1 MVPMGLLDLDLDAYP
16 IIVCVV
22 YRYRRSQ
29 CGCVTE
35 KAKALDQLLLLPVH
49 GWLLFPCLQIMM
61 FSPRGVSSS
70 TSTLLCGPEIPSDDK
85 TRADAEKAAKQKRE
99 ALVAARNV
107 LQSKYPM
114 DKVHA
119 ALKVLTE
126 PAPTEKPLTRTESV
140 PMIAAPP
147 SLEDLMA
154 LYQLCG
160 GKRQAVITMLAR
172 LWKTTPQA
180 IAPTVESWLV
190 HLPPLKP
197 PSRTQSAP
205 AVLPP
210 AVEQRLKSAVA
221 PRGAG
226 PGATLLSR
234 PEHRILA
241 ATAPS
246 NSSKIAMAL
255 AGMNV
260 SSAMNHANM
269 NRSLDR
275 SSGSR
280 GTGSSGSLR
289 AQVYTVDRV
298 QQPEF
303 VPVVLTAA
311 ELAALPEAAQE
322 LDSDEEDLR
331 DTMGLDK
338 LARDF
343 IARSAAMNSKISRMT
358 GATSGMFRSTSG
370 VGRMRF

>member
-1 MVPMGLLDLDLDAYP
+1 
-16 IIVCVV
+16 
-22 YRYRRSQ
+22 
-29 CGCVTE
+29 
-35 KAKALDQLLLLPVH
+35 
-49 GWLLFPCLQIMM
+49 
-61 FSPRGVSSS
+61 
-70 TSTLLCGPEIPSDDK
+70 
-85 TRADAEKAAKQKRE
+85 
-99 ALVAARNV
+99 
-107 LQSKYPM
+107 
-114 DKVHA
+114 
-119 ALKVLTE
+119 
-126 PAPTEKPLTRTESV
+126 
-140 PMIAAPP
+140 MIAAPP

-160 GKRQAVITMLAR
+160 GKQQAVVSMLAR

-210 AVEQRLKSAVA
+210 AVEQRLKSALA
-221 PRGAG
+221 PRNGEVRNYS
-226 PGATLLSR
+226 TLPPR
-234 PEHRILA
+234 PANRTMA

-246 NSSKIAMAL
+246 NGSKIAKAL

-260 SSAMNHANM
+260 TSALSHANM

-275 SSGSR
+275 SAGSR

-298 QQPEF
+298 QQPDF

-311 ELAALPEAAQE
+311 ELAALPETSQGF
-322 LDSDEEDLR
+322 DPEEEEEVDLR
-331 DTMGLDK
+331 ETMGLDK
-338 LARDF
+338 LARNF
-343 IARSAAMNSKISRMT
+343 IARSAAMDAKITRMT

-370 VGRMRF
+370 AGSMRF